1 MHSDVTDLPDDTGSI
16 LRGNL
21 LLLLAAAVLLFVFYQ
36 GLALY
41 PSLPDRIPT
50 HFGFAGQPD
59 AWSAKT
65 PLTVFGILIVAAVLL
80 LLMAFASSARLSPR
94 YYNFPG
100 KERLLDLPPD
110 QQRYILQPVRE
121 GLAWMGSGLT
131 IGLSFLTR
139 DTWAIALGQRAA
151 ISNALLL
158 IPMGLGF
165 AAIFIGLLH
174 TLRRLRD
181 LTPTP
186 AE

>member
-41 PSLPDRIPT
+41 PHLPDRIPT
-50 HFGFAGQPD
+50 HFGFTGQPD

-65 PLTVFGILIVAAVLL
+65 RLTAFGAPLMAAFLL
-80 LLMAFASSARLSPR
+80 LVMAFASSVRLNAK

-100 KERLLDLPPD
+100 KERLLDLRLD
-110 QQRYILQPVRE
+110 EQRFILQPLRE
-121 GLAWMGSGLT
+121 GLAWTGSGLT

-139 DTWAIALGQRAA
+139 DTWAVALGQRAA
-151 ISNALLL
+151 ISNGLLFL
-158 IPMGLGF
+158 PMG
-165 AAIFIGLLH
+165 IGLAAVLVGVIC
-174 TLRRLRD
+174 TRRRLNG
-181 LTPTP
+181 LTRTP